1 MSSGKLFC
9 LTCREELSTKKSI
22 LELHIKAVKHVK
34 GKEALTSKQTSELS
48 IVEAL
53 KRYDKSA
60 HPVGETL
67 PDSTRVYRVKVVNE
81 FLSWHSVEQN

>member
-1 MSSGKLFC
+1 MPSLQ
-9 LTCREELSTKKSI
+9 EELSTKKSI
-22 LELHIKAVKHVK
+22 LELHIKVAKHVK

-67 PDSTRVYRVKVVNE
+67 PDSTRS
-81 FLSWHSVEQN
+81 LSGQSCE